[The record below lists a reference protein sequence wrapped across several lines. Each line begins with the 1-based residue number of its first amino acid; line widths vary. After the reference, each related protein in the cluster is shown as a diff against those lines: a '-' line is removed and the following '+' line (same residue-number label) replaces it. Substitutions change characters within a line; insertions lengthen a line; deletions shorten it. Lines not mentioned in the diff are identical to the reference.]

1 MLKDIVAVKPLEQY
15 QLCLRFEDGVEG
27 IVDISKLV
35 SFTGI
40 FTPLQDLNYFAT
52 VAVNSEIGTI
62 VWSCG
67 ADLDPDVL
75 YAIVSNQ
82 PIPAYESS
90 TIATK

>member
-1 MLKDIVAVKPLEQY
+1 MLKDIVAVRPLEQY
-15 QLCLRFEDGVEG
+15 QLYLRFEDGVEG

-35 SFTGI
+35 SFTGV
-40 FTPLQDLNYFAT
+40 FAPLQNLNYFAT

-90 TIATK
+90 TIATQ